1 MLKTTIASFIRC
13 GGLITTLA
21 TGYLAGQETLPP
33 TPMRAPDAAGL
44 AMQAIDI
51 KKVFVSAPLIYS
63 LLGLLSVTA
72 LAVWIYT
79 LVTWRAR
86 LTIPAE
92 FLTKV
97 REKIDQ
103 GDLSGALKD
112 CQTHESAIATIIS
125 SGLKMHKQGGQAIFQ
140 ATEAEGKRL
149 GLYLWQKVS
158 LLNDIAVTAPMLGLL
173 GTVMG
178 IFYSFYDKNRSF
190 ESMITVFD
198 GLGIAIGTT
207 VIGLVVAILAMIL
220 HATLKLWATSLMS
233 DMETSALEMA
243 AAITDS
249 AKANSQEKQ

>member
-1 MLKTTIASFIRC
+1 MLKITIASLIRC
-13 GGLITTLA
+13 GGLATTLA
-21 TGYLAGQETLPP
+21 TGYLCGQENLPP
-33 TPMRAPDAAGL
+33 TSLRAADATGIAVH
-44 AMQAIDI
+44 AIDI

-86 LTIPAE
+86 LTIPAN
-92 FLTKV
+92 FLTEV
-97 REKIDQ
+97 REKIDK
-103 GDLSGALKD
+103 GDLSGALQQ
-112 CQTHESAIATIIS
+112 CQAHESAIASILA

-190 ESMITVFD
+190 ESLITVFD

-207 VIGLVVAILAMIL
+207 VIGLVVAIIAMIL

-243 AAITDS
+243 AAMTES
-249 AKANSQEKQ
+249 ASANSQEKQ